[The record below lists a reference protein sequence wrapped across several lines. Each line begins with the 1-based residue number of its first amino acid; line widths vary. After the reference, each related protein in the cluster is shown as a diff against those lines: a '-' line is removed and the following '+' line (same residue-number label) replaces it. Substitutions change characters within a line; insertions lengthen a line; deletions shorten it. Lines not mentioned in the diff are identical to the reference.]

1 MSSPLGLDD
10 SLHLRRRPGPAQRR
24 VKLSLGEVSSSST
37 VFFPPLLC
45 FISSLFSCHHSIDP
59 ARWCSLPVRR
69 VVQLFLQGQ
78 ESIHARQ
85 RGSAQRSSSTPLA
98 SCRRMTRS
106 GQACWPA
113 AGATPG
119 DPSAACTS
127 APRTGGTGP
136 NISRIS
142 WTLCCP
148 PATMAC
154 CKGGELGQC
163 CGSCAECTGDD
174 DHSGRCVLLGGL
186 SAAVNLELVAHA
198 GMVYLLGT
206 PIFTL
211 LHNVILAFIIW
222 VCMFRLFPIHTLPVT
237 NKDKIL
243 QSAPSCFLFHYKQ
256 A

>member
-1 MSSPLGLDD
+1 M
-10 SLHLRRRPGPAQRR
+10 
-24 VKLSLGEVSSSST
+24 
-37 VFFPPLLC
+37 FFPPLLC

-243 QSAPSCFLFHYKQ
+243 QSAPSRFLFHYKQ

>member
-1 MSSPLGLDD
+1 
-10 SLHLRRRPGPAQRR
+10 
-24 VKLSLGEVSSSST
+24 
-37 VFFPPLLC
+37 
-45 FISSLFSCHHSIDP
+45 
-59 ARWCSLPVRR
+59 
-69 VVQLFLQGQ
+69 
-78 ESIHARQ
+78 
-85 RGSAQRSSSTPLA
+85 
-98 SCRRMTRS
+98 MTRS

-198 GMVYLLGT
+198 GMAGGRRRTECKGRQEKYLHVSIHGVRAAGERRPRRERRKHTEHLHARTSGRGAAPIETCSDSIATHTVVSGDGRKVKQQTYGLLWKFAGESLSVAYMARIIFRCIYCGT
-206 PIFTL
+206 LSKKHMLNMHL
-211 LHNVILAFIIW
+211 LRTFSFVVL
-222 VCMFRLFPIHTLPVT
+222 
-237 NKDKIL
+237 
-243 QSAPSCFLFHYKQ
+243 Y
-256 A
+256 